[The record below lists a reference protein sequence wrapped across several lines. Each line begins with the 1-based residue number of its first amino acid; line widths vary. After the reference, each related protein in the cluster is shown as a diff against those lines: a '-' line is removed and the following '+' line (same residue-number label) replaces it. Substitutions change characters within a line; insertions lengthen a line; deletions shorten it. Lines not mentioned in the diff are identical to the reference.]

1 MQLVADFWS
10 TAWFELCRFSFA
22 GLSACGCSTANFA
35 QMFAFWVI
43 LTGRTIKLGPTFRLI
58 HKIYPLI
65 FCISNCSQPVQ
76 PSCTLDKFS
85 PSNQSLQHTAEHNL
99 LILKMETA
107 SSAATS
113 EWTYF
118 QRVVIKQKL
127 HLIVVLLFVFL
138 MKCCFLCVCSSGIY
152 VVISGF
158 YAPSKWLRHINT
170 GITVV
175 FTSVKCI
182 LFFCF

>member
-58 HKIYPLI
+58 YKIYPLI

-76 PSCTLDKFS
+76 PSCTLDKFP

-99 LILKMETA
+99 LILKMEAA

-127 HLIVVLLFVFL
+127 TFNCCITFCLSNEMLFSLCLLFWNLRCYIGV
-138 MKCCFLCVCSSGIY
+138 LCSFK
-152 VVISGF
+152 VIAS
-158 YAPSKWLRHINT
+158 H
-170 GITVV
+170 
-175 FTSVKCI
+175 
-182 LFFCF
+182 